1 MKTDAAGRRTRR
13 IPARLAAVCAGL
25 AVTGSLALAPAA
37 FAQSAAPVPYSDI
50 TGNAHV
56 PAIEFLT
63 AEGVLNGYP
72 NGTYQPQNQITRAE
86 FTAAVVR
93 LLGPKAQ
100 EAATALSN
108 LTPSFKDGAQ
118 IPTWAW
124 GYVNYAQ
131 GQKLIQGYPD
141 GTFRANQNITMV
153 EAAAILLRAI
163 GDTAAVPSG
172 SFQSA
177 YTIAAYNLGLTQGVH
192 FVAELPATR
201 GEVAQMAYE
210 AAVAAPTL
218 QAGYTSGTPTGAP
231 LYMGGAGAAQT
242 AWSGSVS
249 GVSPSAITLT
259 NAQGTQ
265 ILNAALAS
273 KYYLVGASS
282 ITNLQGAQ
290 VLVAENANGHV
301 NFISVQSGGQT
312 NNGTLAVSTTATPT
326 GYTRVNAWTVQSTS
340 SNAYGLLLDS
350 GAVLP
355 LVSLVSGGGTQY
367 YVNAPSAGVSADTHD
382 LVGGDAQLL
391 AGASISAMLNSGG
404 QAVTVYATAPT
415 HTLGVV
421 TGVNTSNNTLTY
433 ATGNTDGTSNTATI
447 QPWTTLTLN
456 GSATTLGSLQPND
469 VVAVSLVG
477 NGNGGD
483 TNATTIAATRQTI
496 NGTIQQIQTSSG
508 NPTQITLTENGGT
521 NKTISED
528 ARFDANGVNL
538 TPGTAVTLAMDA
550 QGQARLA
557 LPAVAPQ
564 LVVQVESTGTTST
577 ATSGGTVT
585 QNTIV
590 VNNLGT
596 SQTYTLASGVSAP
609 QPQVGVGYLA
619 VLTIQPGTST
629 VTAVA
634 QLQPFNA
641 PSGDTLQ
648 VYSDQSGAIIVREM
662 NASGQPTGNPFA
674 VMQSQG
680 AVAYTGQT
688 FVAFGSVPV
697 NQTVQL
703 WEDSAGTI
711 LGITY

>member
-1 MKTDAAGRRTRR
+1 MKTDAAGRRPRR

-37 FAQSAAPVPYSDI
+37 MAQSAAPIPYSDV

-56 PAIEFLT
+56 TAIEFLT

-72 NGTYQPQNQITRAE
+72 NGTFQPQNQITRAE

-100 EAATALSN
+100 QAAAALSN

-141 GTFRANQNITMV
+141 GTFQANQNITMV

-177 YTIAAYNLGLTQGVH
+177 YTIAAYNLNLTQGVH

-201 GEVAQMAYE
+201 GEVAQMTYD

-218 QAGYTSGTPTGAP
+218 QSGYTSGTPTGTP

-242 AWSGSVS
+242 AWSGSVT
-249 GVSPSAITLT
+249 GVSSSSITLA

-265 ILNAALAS
+265 ILNATLAS
-273 KYYLVGASS
+273 KYYLVGASN
-282 ITNLQGAQ
+282 ITDLQGAQ
-290 VLVAENANGHV
+290 VLVAQNANGHV
-301 NFISVQSGGQT
+301 NFMSVQSGGQT
-312 NNGTLAVSTTATPT
+312 NNGTLAVSTTATPS
-326 GYTRVNAWTVQSTS
+326 GYNRVNAWTVQSTTS
-340 SNAYGLLLDS
+340 SSYGLLLNS
-350 GAVLP
+350 GAVVP
-355 LVSLVSGGGTQY
+355 LISLVSGGGTQY

-382 LVGGDAQLL
+382 LVGGDSQLVP
-391 AGASISAMLNSGG
+391 GASISTMLNSSD
-404 QAVTVYATAPT
+404 QAITVYATAPT
-415 HTLGVV
+415 HAMGVV
-421 TGVNTSNNTLTY
+421 TAVDTSNNTLTY
-433 ATGNTDGTSNTATI
+433 STGNNDATSNTATI

-456 GSATTLGSLQPND
+456 GSATTLGSLQPHD
-469 VVAVSLVG
+469 VVSVSLVG

-483 TNATTIAATRQTI
+483 TNATTIAATRKTVS
-496 NGTIQQIQTSSG
+496 GTIQQIQTSSG
-508 NPTQITLTENGGT
+508 SPTQITLTASGGT
-521 NKTISED
+521 SQTVTED
-528 ARFDANGVNL
+528 ARFDANGVNVS
-538 TPGTAVTLAMDA
+538 PGTAVTLALDA

-557 LPAVAPQ
+557 MPVVAPQ
-564 LVVQVESTGTTST
+564 VVVQVESTGTTT
-577 ATSGGTVT
+577 KATSTGTVT
-585 QNTIV
+585 ESTIV

-596 SQTYTLASGVSAP
+596 SQTYTLANGVSAP
-609 QPQVGVGYLA
+609 QPQAGVGYLA

-629 VTAVA
+629 VTAVN

-641 PSGDTLQ
+641 PTGDTLQ
-648 VYSDQSGAIIVREM
+648 VYSDQGGAIIVREM
-662 NASGQPTGNPFA
+662 NASGQPTGNAFA

-680 AVAYTGQT
+680 AIAYNGQT
-688 FVAFGSVPV
+688 FVSFGSVPV

-703 WEDSAGTI
+703 WQDSAGTI

>member
-1 MKTDAAGRRTRR
+1 MKTDAASKRPHR
-13 IPARLAAVCAGL
+13 IQTRLAAICAGL

-37 FAQSAAPVPYSDI
+37 FAQSAAAVPYSDV
-50 TGNAHV
+50 TGNAHLT
-56 PAIEFLT
+56 AIEFLT
-63 AEGVLNGYP
+63 AEGVLQGYP
-72 NGTYQPQNQITRAE
+72 NGTFQPQNQITRAE

-100 EAATALSN
+100 QAATALSN

-172 SFQSA
+172 NFQSA
-177 YTIAAYNLGLTQGVH
+177 YTIATYNLGLNQGVH

-201 GEVAQMAYE
+201 GEVAQMAYD
-210 AAVAAPTL
+210 AAITAPTL
-218 QAGYTSGTPTGAP
+218 QSGYTSGSPTGTP

-242 AWSGSVS
+242 AWSGTVS
-249 GVSPSAITLT
+249 GVSSNTITLT

-265 ILNAALAS
+265 ILNAGLAS
-273 KYYLVGASS
+273 KYYLAGAAD

-301 NFISVQSGGQT
+301 NFISVQSGAQQ
-312 NNGTLAVSTTATPT
+312 NNGTLAVSTTATPG
-326 GYTRVNAWTVQSTS
+326 GYNRVNAWTVQSTTNS
-340 SNAYGLLLDS
+340 AYGLLLSS
-350 GAVLP
+350 GAVVP
-355 LVSLVSGGGTQY
+355 LVSLISNGGTQY
-367 YVNAPSAGVSADTHD
+367 YFNAPSAGVSADTRD
-382 LVGGDAQLL
+382 LVGGVAQLVP
-391 AGASISAMLNSGG
+391 GASISTVLNSAG

-415 HTLGVV
+415 HGLGVV
-421 TGVNTSNNTLTY
+421 TAVNTADNTLTY
-433 ATGNTDGTSNTATI
+433 ATGNTDGTANVAAI

-483 TNATTIAATRQTI
+483 TNATTIAATRQTVS
-496 NGTIQQIQTSSG
+496 GTIQQIQTSSG
-508 NPTQITLTENGGT
+508 SPTQITLAESGGT
-521 NKTISED
+521 SKTVSED

-538 TPGTAVTLAMDA
+538 APGTALILAMDA

-564 LVVQVESTGTTST
+564 VVVQVESTGTTST
-577 ATSGGTVT
+577 ATSSGTVT
-585 QNTIV
+585 QSTIV
-590 VNNLGT
+590 VNNLGQST
-596 SQTYTLASGVSAP
+596 TYTLASGVSAP
-609 QPQVGVGYLA
+609 QPQAGVGYLA
-619 VLTIQPGTST
+619 VLTMQPGTST

-634 QLQPFNA
+634 QLQPFTA

-648 VYSDQSGAIIVREM
+648 VYSDQNGAIIVREM
-662 NASGQPTGNPFA
+662 NASGQATGNAFA

-688 FVAFGSVPV
+688 FVAFGSVPT

-703 WEDSAGTI
+703 WQDSAGTI